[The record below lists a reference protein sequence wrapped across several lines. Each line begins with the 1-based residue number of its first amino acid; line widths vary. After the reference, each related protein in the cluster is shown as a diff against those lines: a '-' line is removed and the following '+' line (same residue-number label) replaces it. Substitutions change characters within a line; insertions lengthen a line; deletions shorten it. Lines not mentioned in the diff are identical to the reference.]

1 MPAKPR
7 AWQTLDEP
15 KCGKPVKITVWKNQ
29 DFDCPGQEIT
39 LHPKFLKSWTGT
51 LGLLTCVLQPRFG
64 AVRKLYHLDTKKLV
78 LCLKEIRPNGKY
90 VAVGAEK
97 VKFRKN
103 GYVDESK
110 MKRRPSKHD
119 YSISISDLNLIAC
132 TKRNKR
138 TLLYI
143 MVSGRACQ
151 LPSKVVLIE
160 RDLMDYDMVLDYL
173 GHRLDVG
180 EGIQYLCS
188 IDGKPIHDPSDL
200 LHGQLYVAVPHA
212 SSFIQLDYL
221 DLFSNLLPSIR
232 LKAAKPKRS
241 KSQQARSEEDIDK
254 TGVDGNSQ
262 QEGELSKIA
271 SQTSKQASRSQ
282 EHSKGEC
289 ELQEIDGKMSKSGA
303 KASKSISKEDGS
315 KHVEVQVGEYPEDHP
330 SGYAFLQAKCVGA
343 KCIDQDCRVFRK
355 EYPSLP
361 ASFFNMHESPHH
373 LAGVTV
379 ENIMSE
385 VIAVRN
391 FLDSIV
397 DHTME
402 QVKRRGVATQSYS
415 EAHCLP
421 IIDEEEDVYLTW
433 PTPGHTANHCD
444 ESVTTMELAQQERE
458 LTTFADIARN
468 KQLDEEV
475 HPLFAFDTAFPNLQI
490 PEAAQLNNSHRKG
503 VSFMQIDSPESGL
516 VRDTQVAEKELSSS
530 NEFAVGRRRSL
541 SNVFV
546 QQAAKGK
553 SATEDSRPE
562 CHPDQRPT
570 LACSEI
576 ILPPRSDAM
585 VTAVQPK
592 PPLKIDKRKFP
603 RMSILRSKNNSPLKV
618 AQELETHLPVV
629 VQSSF
634 VSIRSSIVDPQADQM
649 KQNLSRLLEKGVDVV
664 SDDEFDVIYEEDS
677 LSGHSML
684 SKGIQKDWKLNED
697 MYERAV
703 QTGIVEALDDVVEAA
718 SQASEASDK

>member
-1 MPAKPR
+1 MFSQALVLFGLATVVLSAVAKEPVAVTSAKFDSSPDGSFEWSYESADGSSQQQEGRQINDGQAVQGVAQWVDPEGAPHVLQYVADQDGYKPSSADLPVAPPIPEAIARSIEWNAAHPNENLGMPAKPR

-303 KASKSISKEDGS
+303 KASKSIS
-315 KHVEVQVGEYPEDHP
+315 
-330 SGYAFLQAKCVGA
+330 
-343 KCIDQDCRVFRK
+343 
-355 EYPSLP
+355 
-361 ASFFNMHESPHH
+361 
-373 LAGVTV
+373 
-379 ENIMSE
+379 
-385 VIAVRN
+385 
-391 FLDSIV
+391 
-397 DHTME
+397 
-402 QVKRRGVATQSYS
+402 
-415 EAHCLP
+415 
-421 IIDEEEDVYLTW
+421 
-433 PTPGHTANHCD
+433 
-444 ESVTTMELAQQERE
+444 
-458 LTTFADIARN
+458 
-468 KQLDEEV
+468 
-475 HPLFAFDTAFPNLQI
+475 
-490 PEAAQLNNSHRKG
+490 
-503 VSFMQIDSPESGL
+503 
-516 VRDTQVAEKELSSS
+516 
-530 NEFAVGRRRSL
+530 
-541 SNVFV
+541 
-546 QQAAKGK
+546 
-553 SATEDSRPE
+553 
-562 CHPDQRPT
+562 
-570 LACSEI
+570 
-576 ILPPRSDAM
+576 
-585 VTAVQPK
+585 
-592 PPLKIDKRKFP
+592 
-603 RMSILRSKNNSPLKV
+603 
-618 AQELETHLPVV
+618 
-629 VQSSF
+629 
-634 VSIRSSIVDPQADQM
+634 
-649 KQNLSRLLEKGVDVV
+649 
-664 SDDEFDVIYEEDS
+664 
-677 LSGHSML
+677 
-684 SKGIQKDWKLNED
+684 
-697 MYERAV
+697 
-703 QTGIVEALDDVVEAA
+703 
-718 SQASEASDK
+718 